1 MSQERI
7 IKSLNVLGLDSS
19 ATQEQITDRVKVL
32 KSIYNSES
40 EADAKKWMKFIA
52 RVNFC

>member
-32 KSIYNSES
+32 KAFIIVNLKQMR
-40 EADAKKWMKFIA
+40 KKWMKFIA